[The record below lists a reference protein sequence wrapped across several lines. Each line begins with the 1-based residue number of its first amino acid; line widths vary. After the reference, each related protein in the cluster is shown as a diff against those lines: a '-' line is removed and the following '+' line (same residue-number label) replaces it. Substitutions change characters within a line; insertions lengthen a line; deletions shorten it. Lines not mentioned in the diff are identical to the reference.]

1 MASIDHRP
9 NKHSKKTWRAR
20 VRVKGFRDMTRSF
33 DTRQEA
39 ETWAKRVEA
48 QLFAGVDTVPDLSS
62 ELTLGEAL
70 DKYKEEETPHKKGS
84 VQEIRRIEAWKQ
96 HPLAKLKL
104 SLLTPQHFIAYR
116 NERLKKVK
124 KNTVRLDLSL
134 ISSLFKVAADEW
146 GMPYLKNPVSLRKLS
161 VSKGRDRRL
170 NDEEAARFERELLKC
185 RNLIVR
191 LIVAF
196 AMHTAARQG
205 ELLRLRRED
214 VNLKRRTVIFRD
226 TKNGDDRAVP
236 LSRDAFVIIEG
247 LLNHH
252 DDELVFPITR
262 DALVSA
268 WRRILERAEIE
279 NFRFHDLR
287 HEGTT
292 RLFERGPTTMEVQ
305 KITGHKTLSM
315 LVRYTQMNVD
325 LVVDRLDATE
335 PAKGLNRI
343 PASAIAVQPTAAV
356 AGRAEI
362 DEELP
367 DNVVPFR
374 ARR

>member
-1 MASIDHRP
+1 
-9 NKHSKKTWRAR
+9 
-20 VRVKGFRDMTRSF
+20 
-33 DTRQEA
+33 
-39 ETWAKRVEA
+39 
-48 QLFAGVDTVPDLSS
+48 
-62 ELTLGEAL
+62 
-70 DKYKEEETPHKKGS
+70 
-84 VQEIRRIEAWKQ
+84 
-96 HPLAKLKL
+96 
-104 SLLTPQHFIAYR
+104 
-116 NERLKKVK
+116 
-124 KNTVRLDLSL
+124 
-134 ISSLFKVAADEW
+134 
-146 GMPYLKNPVSLRKLS
+146 
-161 VSKGRDRRL
+161 
-170 NDEEAARFERELLKC
+170 RELLKC

-196 AMHTAARQG
+196 AVHTAARQG

-236 LSRDAFVIIEG
+236 LSWDAFVTIEG

-252 DDELVFPITR
+252 EGELVFPITR

-292 RLFERGPTTMEVQ
+292 RLFERGLTTMEVQ

-325 LVVDRLDATE
+325 HVVDRLDATE
-335 PAKGLNRI
+335 PAR
-343 PASAIAVQPTAAV
+343 
-356 AGRAEI
+356 
-362 DEELP
+362 EL
-367 DNVVPFR
+367 
-374 ARR
+374 